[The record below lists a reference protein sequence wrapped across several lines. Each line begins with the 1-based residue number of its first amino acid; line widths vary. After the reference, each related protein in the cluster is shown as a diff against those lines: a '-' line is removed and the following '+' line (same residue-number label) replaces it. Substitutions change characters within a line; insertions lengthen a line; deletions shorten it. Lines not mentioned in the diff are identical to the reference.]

1 MLLHETDSHTKY
13 VVNTA
18 MENFDETKRTY
29 NTKVRE
35 PWNPVIKTCLDA
47 IDRHMSLYLDSGC
60 IRHLQQAKLLREY
73 VAGLKEWVRSE
84 EIEGGCWGTQS
95 EEVNRP

>member
-1 MLLHETDSHTKY
+1 
-13 VVNTA
+13 

-29 NTKVRE
+29 NTEVRE

-47 IDRHMSLYLDSGC
+47 IDRHMSLHLRTGC
-60 IRHLQQAKLLREY
+60 PQNLQQAELLRAY

-84 EIEGGCWGTQS
+84 EIKSGCGGGGGGIKVRGKPPLYAC
-95 EEVNRP
+95 EANRVK

>member
-1 MLLHETDSHTKY
+1 
-13 VVNTA
+13 

-60 IRHLQQAKLLREY
+60 IRHLQQAELLREY

-84 EIEGGCWGTQS
+84 EIKGGCGGGNQG
-95 EEVNRP
+95 EG